1 MEGKTMSEDW
11 GYPVLGLLV
20 CKNKRCKNKKS
31 IEYRKGDPDR
41 MCHICHLYLT
51 KEPYKKEEQTI
62 KESE

>member
-1 MEGKTMSEDW
+1 MSNGW

-31 IEYRKGDPDR
+31 IEYRKGEEKQ
-41 MCHICHLYLT
+41 ICKSCKLYLT
-51 KEPYKKEEQTI
+51 VEPKNQ